1 MRTSLNLKVALSILA
16 VSLFAGTIQWLEL
29 RRIGLAGEQVRTLLS
44 GTDIS
49 PEDLVRAPLEVRLA
63 RAVYLAARERYDDAL
78 DAYGYLVDQGD
89 VRFRVIAL
97 FDLGNLHLRRAL
109 AHVEKN
115 EINRALPLV
124 ELAKDAYKKALRL
137 DPSHWDSKYNLEV
150 AMRLLPEM
158 DRIRRDGGEEEEAE
172 EEEGAL
178 WTTVPGF
185 PRGLP

>member
-1 MRTSLNLKVALSILA
+1 MSTSLNLKVALSALVI
-16 VSLFAGTIQWLEL
+16 SLFVGTIQWLEL
-29 RRIGLAGEQVRTLLS
+29 QRIGLAGEQVGTLLS

-49 PEDLVRAPLEVRLA
+49 AEDLARAPLEVRLA
-63 RAVYLAARERYDDAL
+63 RAVFLAARERHDEAL
-78 DAYGYLVDQGD
+78 DAYGYLVEQGG
-89 VRFRVIAL
+89 VQFRVTAL
-97 FDLGNLHLRRAL
+97 YDLGNLHLRRAL
-109 AHVEKN
+109 THVEKN

-137 DPSHWDSKYNLEV
+137 DPNHWDSKYNLEV

-158 DRIRRDGGEEEEAE
+158 DRIHRDGGEEEAE

>member
-1 MRTSLNLKVALSILA
+1 LVLASSIVAGALEWA
-16 VSLFAGTIQWLEL
+16 EL
-29 RRIGLAGEQVRTLLS
+29 RGIRLAQEQVRTLLS
-44 GTDIS
+44 GNDIS
-49 PEDLVRAPLEVRLA
+49 PDERIRAPLEVKLA
-63 RAVYLAARERYDDAL
+63 RAVYLASKERYEEAL
-78 DAYGYLVDQGD
+78 DAYSYLADLGD
-89 VRFRVIAL
+89 LEFRVVAL

-109 AHVEKN
+109 EHVEKN

-158 DRIRRDGGEEEEAE
+158 DRIQSKGAEEAE
-172 EEEGAL
+172 EQQEGAL

>member
-1 MRTSLNLKVALSILA
+1 MEKSLSLKLALSLLA
-16 VSLFAGTIQWLEL
+16 VSLIAGDFQWRELQQLEL
-29 RRIGLAGEQVRTLLS
+29 ADEQVRTLLS

-49 PEDLVRAPLEVRLA
+49 PEELTRAPLEVRLA
-63 RAVYLAARERYDDAL
+63 RAVYLAAKDRHEEAL
-78 DAYGYLVDQGD
+78 DAYGYLVEQGD
-89 VRFRVIAL
+89 TRLRVTAL

-109 AHVEKN
+109 THVEKN

-158 DRIRRDGGEEEEAE
+158 DRIRRDGEVDKEE

>member
-1 MRTSLNLKVALSILA
+1 MGKSLELKIALLALA
-16 VSLFAGTIQWLEL
+16 VSTIAGILEWQEL
-29 RRIGLAGEQVRTLLS
+29 RRIELAGEQVRSLLS

-49 PEDLVRAPLEVRLA
+49 PDDRVRAAPEVRLA
-63 RAVYLAARERYDDAL
+63 RAVYLAGKDRHEEAL

-89 VRFRVIAL
+89 TRFRVTAL

-109 AHVEKN
+109 THVEQN

-137 DPSHWDSKYNLEV
+137 DPNHWDSKYNLEV

-158 DRIRRDGGEEEEAE
+158 DRIRREDGEEEND

>member
-1 MRTSLNLKVALSILA
+1 MGKSLNLKIVLSVLA
-16 VSLFAGTIQWLEL
+16 VSVAASVFQWREL
-29 RRIGLAGEQVRTLLS
+29 RRNGLADEQVRTLLG

-49 PEDLVRAPLEVRLA
+49 PDDRARAPLEVRLA
-63 RAVYLAARERYDDAL
+63 RAVYLAAAERYEEAL
-78 DAYGYLVDQGD
+78 DAYGYLVEQGD
-89 VRFRVIAL
+89 TRFRVTAL

-137 DPSHWDSKYNLEV
+137 DPGHWDSKYNLEV

-158 DRIRRDGGEEEEAE
+158 DRIRRDGGDDEEAE
-172 EEEGAL
+172 EDEGTL

>member
-1 MRTSLNLKVALSILA
+1 MGKSLNLKIALSVLA
-16 VSLFAGTIQWLEL
+16 ASLIGGEFQWREL
-29 RRIGLAGEQVRTLLS
+29 QRIELAKEQVRTLLG

-49 PEDLVRAPLEVRLA
+49 PEELTRAPLEVRLA
-63 RAVYLAARERYDDAL
+63 RAVYLAAKDRHEEAL
-78 DAYGYLVDQGD
+78 DAYGYLVEQGD
-89 VRFRVIAL
+89 PQLRVTAL

-109 AHVEKN
+109 AHVEQN

-158 DRIRRDGGEEEEAE
+158 DRIRRDAGEDKEE
-172 EEEGAL
+172 EEEGTL